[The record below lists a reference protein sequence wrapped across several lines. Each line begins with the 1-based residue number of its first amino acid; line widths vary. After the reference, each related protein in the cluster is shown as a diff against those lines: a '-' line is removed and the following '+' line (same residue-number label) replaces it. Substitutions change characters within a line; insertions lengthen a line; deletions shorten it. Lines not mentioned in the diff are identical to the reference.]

1 MPNSKSKLNFEPNT
15 DFDILVR
22 NRIHAHDFA
31 QPQPSNAYY
40 KNRANMQI
48 TIAIKAIRNATN
60 QHDFITA
67 TAQANAY
74 INAALDYEFIDLAEK
89 GKWLVE
95 VADAVR
101 VQTIGESA

>member
-1 MPNSKSKLNFEPNT
+1 MPNSKSKLNLGSDT

-22 NRIHAHDFA
+22 NRLHAEDFA

-40 KNRANMQI
+40 KNRANLQI
-48 TIAIKAIRNATN
+48 TMAIKAIRNATN
-60 QHDFITA
+60 QHDFTSAI
-67 TAQANAY
+67 AQANAY

-89 GKWLVE
+89 GQWITE

-101 VQTIGESA
+101 VQTIGEHA